1 MELREIQISP
11 HPQHE
16 QGLRLAEVNHCSEV
30 ANSQRPT
37 TQDLAKGA
45 IKADI
50 YKDGL
55 PKQNS
60 QLQSMSNK
68 KK

>member
-16 QGLRLAEVNHCSEV
+16 QGLCLAEANHCFEG

-37 TQDLAKGA
+37 TKEK
-45 IKADI
+45 I
-50 YKDGL
+50 
-55 PKQNS
+55 
-60 QLQSMSNK
+60 
-68 KK
+68 